1 MCQKTLVTTVVMHP
15 VHFLAWMHLIL
26 WHHMLFSCFRYGL
39 NLSRAFS
46 IGAWDTFPG
55 FGKNAKR
62 IHRSMWC
69 IHKGWKTPTEQNAH
83 GLLAEKHWIC
93 ERSKVNLPFSLLTP
107 WRYNH
112 TVKLVQ
118 QATKLLYC
126 LHNLACQIS
135 YVIWKFCHKLLWDMF
150 CHLLRQCLNDHI
162 YFLLCIKKLYETK
175 LLTSA
180 KYCTTSLH
188 VSCFSEQKIKVAINI
203 L

>member
-1 MCQKTLVTTVVMHP
+1 MHRYSNASCAFFWHGCIWFCDITCYSH
-15 VHFLAWMHLIL
+15 VSDMVCIWVELFLLAHETHSQGLGK
-26 WHHMLFSCFRYGL
+26 ML
-39 NLSRAFS
+39 
-46 IGAWDTFPG
+46 
-55 FGKNAKR
+55 
-62 IHRSMWC
+62 MWC